1 MRVLKFGGSSVSTP
15 DRIKGVFKILKSYYS
30 AGEKFTVVF
39 SAFGGATDSL
49 LKMGKLASERNSQYK
64 ELLAEFRAR
73 HENALRQLVKG
84 PSLKAALVKLN
95 EKHDFLEDVLN
106 GVFLVKEASPRTLD
120 YIVSFGERSS
130 NFIIATAL
138 NEQGVPARYLDA
150 RQIIQTDDKFGGAN
164 VDQKVSFG
172 KIQNH
177 YRQNP
182 EIQIVT
188 GFIGATPEGV
198 TTTLGRGGSDYTAAI
213 IAAALDA
220 KEIEIWTDVDGVL
233 TADPRKV
240 PKAFTIPVLTY
251 AEAMEM
257 SHFGAKVIYPPTLQP
272 ALQKGIPL
280 RIKNTFKPDFPGT
293 YVSKEKSKHERAV
306 TGISSIG
313 NVALLTL
320 QGGGMFG
327 VPGIAARLFGSLA
340 EAGISV
346 ILITQGSSEHSIT
359 FAVSPDLAQKAKK
372 QVEEAFAY
380 ELEKSRIEPV
390 KIESDLSVVAIIGEN
405 MRYRPGIAGR
415 MFQALGKNGI
425 NVVAI
430 AQGSSEL
437 NISVVVSSADEAKAM
452 NALHEAFFLSDTNE
466 LHLFMVGVGLIG
478 KTLLRQIQKQADYLK
493 ESRNLEVK
501 VVGLANSKKMLFNEA
516 GINLSEWQQLLEN
529 KGATMNLSDY
539 VATMKSMNLS
549 NSIFVDNTASE
560 EVTRF
565 YESILEH
572 SISISTP
579 NKIATSSSFLQYQR
593 LKNIAAKRGVQF
605 VYETNVGAG
614 LPVISTLNDLLV
626 SGDRILKIE
635 GVLSGSMSF
644 IFNTFDGTRPFSSI
658 VKEARDRGFTEPDP
672 REDLSG
678 ADVRRKILI
687 LARETGLTIDSED
700 VTIEDILPSEVME
713 APDVE
718 AFFRELEKMDAYFE
732 ERYNQAV
739 EKGQALRMIASLED
753 GKATIALKSVDK
765 EHPFYGLSGSDNMI
779 VFTTERYNERPLV
792 IRGPGAGA
800 EVTAAGVFAE
810 ILKIGNYLTG
820 MHIRQMPD

>member
-15 DRIKGVFKILKSYYS
+15 ERIQGIIKILKSYYS
-30 AGEKFTVVF
+30 KGEKFTVVF
-39 SAFGGATDSL
+39 SAFGGATDAL
-49 LKMGKLASERNSQYK
+49 LQMGRMASDRNSDYK
-64 ELLAEFRAR
+64 NLLEEFRTR
-73 HENALRQLVKG
+73 HEDAVRELVTGTPLKVALQK
-84 PSLKAALVKLN
+84 LK
-95 EKHDFLEDVLN
+95 EKHDLLEDVLN
-106 GVFLVKEASPRTLD
+106 GVYLVKEASPRTLD

-138 NEQGVPARYLDA
+138 NQEGIPARYLDA
-150 RQIIQTDDKFGGAN
+150 RQIIQTDDKFGAAN
-164 VDQKVSFG
+164 VDLAVSFE
-172 KIQNH
+172 KIQKH

-182 EIQIVT
+182 EVQVVT

-198 TTTLGRGGSDYTAAI
+198 TTTLGRGGSDFTAAI

-220 KEIEIWTDVDGVL
+220 EEIEIWTDVDGVL

-240 PKAFTIPVLTY
+240 PKAFSIPVMTY

-272 ALQKGIPL
+272 ALKKGIPL

-293 YVSKEKSKHERAV
+293 YISKEKSKHERAV

-313 NVALLTL
+313 DVALLTL

-327 VPGIAARLFGSLA
+327 VPGIAARLFSSLA

-359 FAVSPDLAQKAKK
+359 FAVSPDVAQKAKK

-380 ELEKSRIEPV
+380 ELEKGRVDPI
-390 KIESDLSVVAIIGEN
+390 KIENELSVVAIIGEN

-415 MFQALGKNGI
+415 LFQALGKNGV

-452 NALHEAFFLSDTNE
+452 NALHEAFFLSDTKE

-478 KTLLRQIQKQADYLK
+478 KTLIRQIQEQAAFLK
-493 ESRNLEVK
+493 EQRSLEVK
-501 VVGLANSKKMLFNEA
+501 VVGLANSKKMLFAAE
-516 GINLSEWQQLLEN
+516 GINLANWEAQLEK
-529 KGATMNLSDY
+529 KGDPMNLAEY
-539 VATMKSMNLS
+539 VGIMKDMNLS
-549 NSIFVDNTASE
+549 NSIFVDNTANE
-560 EVTRF
+560 NVTRF
-565 YESILEH
+565 YESILEG

-593 LKNIAAKRGVQF
+593 LKNIAARRGVQF

-644 IFNTFDGTRPFSSI
+644 IFNNFDGTRPFSEI
-658 VKEARDRGFTEPDP
+658 VAEAREKGYTEPDP

-687 LARETGLTIDSED
+687 LARETGLPIDSED
-700 VTIEDILPSEVME
+700 VIIEDILPKEAME
-713 APDVE
+713 APDVDS
-718 AFFRELEKMDAYFE
+718 FFE
-732 ERYNQAV
+732 ELRKLDSHFEKLYQQAAEEGKV
-739 EKGQALRMIASLED
+739 LRMIATLEN
-753 GKATIALKSVDK
+753 GNASIALKGIGKD
-765 EHPFYGLSGSDNMI
+765 HPFYGLSGSDNMI

-792 IRGPGAGA
+792 VRGPGAGA

-810 ILKIGNYLTG
+810 IIKIGNYLT
-820 MHIRQMPD
+820 